1 MMNRSFR
8 RALSHL
14 FVLSAVAVAAPANAQ
29 DRIGGHF
36 GTVIPIVSRAGGSTT
51 TIGDQFKIGFPTGI
65 TIKTDS
71 PWAFD
76 LEFVPVVTRN
86 RFASLTLH
94 PGVIR
99 ALPNSFAGG
108 VRMAFDVRESSWG
121 FTPLLNRGFPVGRM
135 TYFVEGVVPVRFQEN
150 ATGRGQTS
158 VGLAMH
164 LGVGF

>member
-1 MMNRSFR
+1 MKIRSYRFALIHLL
-8 RALSHL
+8 ALSAL
-14 FVLSAVAVAAPANAQ
+14 GVAVPAHAQ
-29 DRIGGHF
+29 NRIGGHF

-51 TIGDQFKIGFPTGI
+51 TLSDQFKIGFPTGI
-65 TIKTDS
+65 TVKTDT

-76 LEFVPVVTRN
+76 LELVPVVTRD
-86 RFASLTLH
+86 RFSSLTLH

-108 VRMAFDVRESSWG
+108 VRMAFDVREASWG

-135 TYFVEGVVPVRFQEN
+135 TYFLEGVVPVRFQEN

-158 VGLAMH
+158 VGFGMH
-164 LGVGF
+164 VGVGF

>member
-8 RALSHL
+8 RALLYL
-14 FVLSAVAVAAPANAQ
+14 FVLSAIAVAAPANAQ

-51 TIGDQFKIGFPTGI
+51 TIGDQ
-65 TIKTDS
+65 
-71 PWAFD
+71 FD

-158 VGLAMH
+158 VGFAMH